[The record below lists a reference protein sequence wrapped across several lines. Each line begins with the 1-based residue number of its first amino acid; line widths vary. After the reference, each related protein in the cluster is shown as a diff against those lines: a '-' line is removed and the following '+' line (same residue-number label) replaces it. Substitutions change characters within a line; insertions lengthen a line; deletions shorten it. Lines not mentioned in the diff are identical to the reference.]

1 MTAGSGDEAVDNG
14 RGYSSYDTGMC
25 QKYVRGPCW
34 EVGSLYGSAI
44 EAWNGATEKHPGD
57 RNPPIGAPVY
67 YSGGSYGHAVIYVGN
82 GNVRSTDTPSSG
94 GVGEKPIA
102 YYEGPGWNKT
112 FLGWTGDINGVDLPL
127 SGDGDDDM
135 PLSKEDAEKVADA
148 VWNRL
153 LSGQPD
159 TDESR
164 KAWATLVNAFGQAYE
179 AAQNGAENVWARMIA
194 PQDDAPEGRRAEV
207 ILNNIHNMVRDLHG
221 R

>member
-14 RGYSSYDTGMC
+14 RGYSSYDQGMC

-57 RNPPIGAPVY
+57 RNPPRGAPVY
-67 YSGGSYGHAVIYVGN
+67 YSGGSYGHAVIATDKGRI
-82 GNVRSTDTPSSG
+82 RSTDCTSATRVNDADLDWPEHAWG
-94 GVGEKPIA
+94 
-102 YYEGPGWNKT
+102 YRY
-112 FLGWTGDINGVDLPL
+112 LGWTGDINGVDLPL
-127 SGDGDDDM
+127 GQEEDDM
-135 PLSKEDAEKVADA
+135 PLSKEDAETVADA